1 MDDFSKKINDY
12 NDKCR
17 QAAEHLD
24 GWTVSDIQEI
34 LPAHFDLK
42 YPVDMIH
49 QDIEVEQI
57 VEIMRSYK
65 PMTHTDC
72 ADIGEVDLSENDFSP
87 QYLTEQ
93 TVKQKGVVWRLH
105 KNDAD
110 PWPSICHA
118 HNYDTGEVIDLT
130 NGKIYSKNRIFLRT
144 LKPKKLNEL
153 KEKFGI

>member
-1 MDDFSKKINDY
+1 MDDFSEKINSY

-17 QAAEHLD
+17 QAAEQLD
-24 GWTVSDIQEI
+24 GWTVADIQEI

-49 QDIEVEQI
+49 QDIDVWQI
-57 VEIMRSYK
+57 VEIMKSHK
-65 PMTHTDC
+65 LVTHTACVDF
-72 ADIGEVDLSENDFSP
+72 GEVELSDNDFSP
-87 QYLTEQ
+87 QFLTEQ

-110 PWPSICHA
+110 PWPSTCHA

-130 NGKIYSKNRIFLRT
+130 NGNIYSKNRTFSRT
-144 LKPKKLNEL
+144 LKPKKLSEL